1 MILMDNSAHYLTTCE
16 RGSNDWHWHSTD
28 CRWGDVYL
36 GTENGVSAQCRLIA
50 SSVLPQSGYYTIASD
65 LTQNGDP
72 YTMPDIDNPYVA
84 YGTYADNDG
93 PLMTLAAQFKDEYFG
108 GVAPTRAQLIEYLQG
123 KYGSGLV
130 WFTYEALYNSALGY
144 WEGDPG
150 DPNKISMNC
159 PDVEQGFNSVF
170 TMSTEYPTTF
180 GSSQSIPSTCQ
191 DMDAI
196 CAFLIFGD
204 WTPSNKLQF
213 DVYIQGASEPVIDVK
228 WSATEQSPD
237 FSLQLVNVT
246 VGRYPYS
253 YIQIQDVPL
262 YLKPITEGVSIWEVN
277 KFTGRQSV
285 DNYTWSNSFH
295 SQYITECQSIMGNY
309 TSFEN
314 VLYYHDAE
322 IADKLVL
329 YLRFQQQ
336 VNEDN
341 QGKMTY
347 GELYSVEIPRTGI
360 TAVGNI
366 VVTEIADSSYD
377 PGFETTVVVHLG
389 APPQTPGDE
398 GGGPPPPDPDPTPY
412 PGGGTLPPGVVP
424 DPFVTPTGF
433 PGHSVLTKT
442 YAMIESVLQNVGTKL
457 WTQSYY
463 DVLKV
468 QNNPIENIISCK
480 WFPFSLSGTPN
491 QDIVIGD
498 INMGIKA
505 DRIANLYRMH
515 IGEATFTSPYN
526 GADHFLAYSP
536 FCQVK
541 LHLPYIGI
549 VELDATQI
557 MNRTLS
563 IDYVVDLI
571 TGDCMAIIRA
581 KFGSVYMPVLNV
593 GGHMGVDIPLT
604 SSNRVQQEI
613 KAAGTT
619 ISASLGAAAHLMGGD
634 ALGAAQNAS
643 GGFVNVAGMDYA
655 TQRTSSH
662 SPACSSM
669 EETDVWAEVW
679 YVPYVESEGFKYLHG
694 YPCHK
699 YLKLS
704 QVSGF
709 TKVDTRTKI
718 DIAMTEEENR
728 MLEEL
733 LTTGI
738 YV

>member
-1 MILMDNSAHYLTTCE
+1 MDNSAHYLTTCE

-130 WFTYEALYNSALGY
+130 WFTYESLYNSALGY

-170 TMSTEYPTTF
+170 TMVTEYPTTF
-180 GSSQSIPSTCQ
+180 GTSQSIPSTCQ

-196 CAFLIFGD
+196 CAYLIFGD
-204 WTPSNKLQF
+204 RLPANKLRY
-213 DVYIQGASEPVIDVK
+213 DVYIQGSSEPVIDVR
-228 WSATEQSPD
+228 WSVESQGPTFNA
-237 FSLQLVNVT
+237 QLVTPTVT
-246 VGRYPYS
+246 TYAVPIPTYS
-253 YIQIQDVPL
+253 PGLDVPL
-262 YLKPITEGVSIWEVN
+262 WTINVAPGVNIKDPNASSN
-277 KFTGRQSV
+277 MTNYMTFTMAG
-285 DNYTWSNSFH
+285 SF
-295 SQYITECQSIMGNY
+295 SGQYISISDQFLGQAS
-309 TSFEN
+309 SFEN
-314 VLYYHDAE
+314 VLVYGDAN
-322 IADKLVL
+322 IARNLML
-329 YLRFQQQ
+329 ILRFKQQ

-347 GELYSVEIPRTGI
+347 GDLYEVTIPRKDINSVSDIDVQLISDTAYDNEFE
-360 TAVGNI
+360 TAV
-366 VVTEIADSSYD
+366 Y
-377 PGFETTVVVHLG
+377 VHLG

-433 PGHSVLTKT
+433 PGHAVLTKT
-442 YAMIESVLQNVGTKL
+442 YAMTEAILQNVGTKL

-468 QNNPIENIISCK
+468 QNNPIENIVSCK
-480 WFPFSLSGTPN
+480 WFPFSLSGTSA
-491 QDIVIGD
+491 DIKIGD
-498 INMGIKA
+498 VSFGINA
-505 DRIANLYRMH
+505 DRIVNLYRMH

-563 IDYVVDLI
+563 IDYVIDLI

-581 KFGSVYMPVLNV
+581 KFDSVYMPVLNV

-634 ALGAAQNAS
+634 ALGAAQNAA

-679 YVPYVESEGFKYLHG
+679 YVPYVESDGFKYLHG